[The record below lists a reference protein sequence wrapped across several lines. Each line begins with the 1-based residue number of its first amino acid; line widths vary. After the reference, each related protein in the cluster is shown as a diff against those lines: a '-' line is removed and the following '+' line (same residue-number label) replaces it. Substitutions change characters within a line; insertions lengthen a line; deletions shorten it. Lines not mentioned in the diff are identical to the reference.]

1 MRSPDLYSVTLW
13 GFVGKNIILRSKNVG
28 KKVQFQHFP
37 QQPNQSPAS
46 IPSELSKMP
55 WMAANPSNPHPPL
68 VIARPLAG
76 PGLLLTR

>member
-1 MRSPDLYSVTLW
+1 MWVKS
-13 GFVGKNIILRSKNVG
+13 
-28 KKVQFQHFP
+28 
-37 QQPNQSPAS
+37 S
-46 IPSELSKMP
+46 IPAFDESPREYSIMVSKMP